1 MDLDASKDITALL
14 SEWNSGNAAALN
26 ELAPLVYDEL
36 RRVAAR
42 ELRRERPGHTLQ
54 STALVHEAYLK
65 LIDQNRVHWQNRQH
79 FFATAAHVIRN
90 ILVSYARSH
99 NSSKRGGGCTKL
111 VFDESMAP
119 AAGRPVD
126 LERLD
131 DSLEVL
137 ARIDPQQERIIELR
151 FFGGLS
157 INETAE
163 VLGISTSTVTRDW
176 NLARAWLHR
185 EMNGSTTHAT

>member
-1 MDLDASKDITALL
+1 VNSEPPKDITAIL
-14 SEWNSGNAAALN
+14 SEWNSGNVSALN

-36 RRVAAR
+36 RRLAAR

-65 LIDQNRVHWQNRQH
+65 LVDQNRVHWQNRQH
-79 FFATAAHVIRN
+79 FFATAAKVIRY
-90 ILVSYARSH
+90 ILVSYARGH

-111 VFDESMAP
+111 LFEESMAS
-119 AAGRPVD
+119 ASRRTVD

-131 DSLEVL
+131 DSLEAL
-137 ARIDPQQERIIELR
+137 AQIDPQQERIVELR

-157 INETAE
+157 IDETAE
-163 VLGISTSTVTRDW
+163 VLGISASTVARDW

-185 EMNGSTTHAT
+185 ELSRSASHAT